1 MTSYFK
7 LLCDAFYIKS
17 VHKSKPKFLNEL
29 LKAAGN
35 AFGVTDKSHATKIYN
50 GNKPFT
56 ESIREG
62 FNNSEVNCSGIA
74 NFFEDIFVKY
84 KQDLMLVDL
93 ARSAGIE
100 IADEIEASYFFQAC
114 AALVNAE
121 IFNPHHGIS
130 LTSWYQRATES
141 KNLGEALMR
150 KPLAAGDSLLVSRPP
165 ALQQY
170 LLSHW
175 ETFEH
180 QWTIQNKGSVIWL
193 DRYLVCENSGSEKH
207 FRLSSPECIP
217 IGRTAPNEFARLS
230 ATFQTRGHDGTGV
243 SRWRMVDANGNDCF
257 SNHQSD
263 FDVQVTVSFDH
274 TKRNGG

>member
-1 MTSYFK
+1 MASYFTT
-7 LLCDAFYIKS
+7 LCDAFYIRS
-17 VHKSKPKFLNEL
+17 VHKSKPKFLNAL

-50 GNKPFT
+50 GSEPFT

-62 FNNSEVNCSGIA
+62 FNNSEVNCSGVA
-74 NFFEDIFVKY
+74 KFFEDIFVKH
-84 KQDLMLVDL
+84 KQNLTLIDL

-114 AALVNAE
+114 AALVNAQ

-130 LTSWYQRATES
+130 LTSWYQHASDS
-141 KNLGEALMR
+141 KEWGKVLGRKAL
-150 KPLAAGDSLLVSRPP
+150 LADNSLLVSKPP
-165 ALQQY
+165 ALQRY

-180 QWTIQNKGSVIWL
+180 QWTLQNRGSVIWL
-193 DRYLVCENSGSEKH
+193 ERYLVCENPGSEKH
-207 FRLSSPECIP
+207 FRFSSPERIT

-243 SRWRMVDANGNDCF
+243 SHWRMVDSNGNDCF
-257 SNHQSD
+257 PNHQSD
-263 FDVQVTVSFDH
+263 FDVQVTVSFNH